1 MEKPVEVL
9 EQTESSA
16 EVRMTETETRLLSLA
31 MRYWRGRMN
40 PESPLVDD
48 LSERLQKITA
58 EFDAEMEA
66 AEGR

>member
-1 MEKPVEVL
+1 MEVI
-9 EQTESSA
+9 EQSEFSA

-48 LSERLQKITA
+48 LSDRLQRITA
-58 EFDAEMEA
+58 GFDAEMEA
-66 AEGR
+66 AEHR